1 MGFMT
6 VNKAIY
12 RKIEGFNY
20 ENTMFVHPSA
30 SLPSTSLLSIFQMY
44 TNGFLFEFFF
54 FVLFCLVTAAF
65 VNTTRVSRDRLG
77 QVLGFFVT
85 LGFMKLSF
93 DAACRTYSSLTT

>member
-20 ENTMFVHPSA
+20 ENSMFVHQ

-54 FVLFCLVTAAF
+54 FVLFSLVTAAF
-65 VNTTRVSRDRLG
+65 VSVTRVSRDRLG

-93 DAACRTYSSLTT
+93 DAGCRTYSSLTS